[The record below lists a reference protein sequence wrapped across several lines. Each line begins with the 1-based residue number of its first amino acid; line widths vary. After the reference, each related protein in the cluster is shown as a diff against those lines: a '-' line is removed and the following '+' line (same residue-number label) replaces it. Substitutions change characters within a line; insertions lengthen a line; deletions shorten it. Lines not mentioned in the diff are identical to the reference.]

1 MKINNKEIKREI
13 EKNGIKYFQA
23 EDGTWYK
30 EHHCPAGILYP
41 ETEDPTNLQ
50 DLSNLSNKE
59 LLEKLSNINPMTL
72 RPGFEMEF
80 VMGFKKKFS
89 RFGEKTFVSPKQREI
104 IIKILR
110 EKKIK

>member
-1 MKINNKEIKREI
+1 MKINGKEIKKEF
-13 EKNGIKYFQA
+13 EKNGTKYYQA
-23 EDGTWYK
+23 TDGTWFK
-30 EHHCPAGILYP
+30 EHHCPAGVLYP
-41 ETEDPTNLQ
+41 ETDDPTVQ
-50 DLSNLSNKE
+50 TIDDLSNVE

-72 RPGFEMEF
+72 KPGFETSF
-80 VMGFKKKFS
+80 VMGFKQKFS